1 MKTQAWG
8 WLATAV
14 LAAGLNAGYH
24 DGAFQWAHRIVGR
37 VGHSSV
43 AVLAL
48 ATGRA
53 DQFLTV
59 ARIIASHRRSSSC
72 PLEAAAADMQAVL
85 APAQTNFAEFEQT
98 TDRQQAQLAKIEA
111 KRDRFEARL
120 IRIRIPALALNRIEA
135 STSRVSVCPRVRVS
149 FPRMPMIK
157 VPTPPVVHIDMG
169 NLGPI

>member
-24 DGAFQWAHRIVGR
+24 DGAFQWAHQIVGR
-37 VGHSSV
+37 VGHSSI

-53 DQFLTV
+53 DQFLTE
-59 ARIIASHRRSSSC
+59 ARIIAAHHSSSC
-72 PLEAAAADMQAVL
+72 PLEAAAHMRAVL
-85 APAQTNFAEFEQT
+85 APAPTNFAEFEQM
-98 TDRQQAQLAKIEA
+98 TDRRQAQLAKIEA
-111 KRDRFEARL
+111 KRDRLEARL
-120 IRIRIPALALNRIEA
+120 VRIRIPALALNRIEA
-135 STSRVSVCPRVRVS
+135 STYRVCPRVRVNL
-149 FPRMPMIK
+149 PRMPMIK

>member
-37 VGHSSV
+37 VGHSSI

-48 ATGRA
+48 ATGHA
-53 DQFLTV
+53 DQLLTE
-59 ARIIASHRRSSSC
+59 ARILAAHRHSSSC
-72 PLEAAAADMQAVL
+72 PLEAAAADMQAILEPV
-85 APAQTNFAEFEQT
+85 QTNFAEFEQMT
-98 TDRQQAQLAKIEA
+98 GRQQAELAKIEG
-111 KRDRFEARL
+111 KRDRLEARL

-135 STSRVSVCPRVRVS
+135 STSRVSICPRVRVNI
-149 FPRMPMIK
+149 PRMPMVK
-157 VPTPPVVHIDMG
+157 VPTPPVVHIDTG